1 MVRDVRDTIAHLLQE
16 HCGSYLSIHCVSFV
30 QMTLNKY
37 VLDLPSIEEY
47 MKSLETSRRY
57 LLDIWS

>member
-1 MVRDVRDTIAHLLQE
+1 MARDVRDTIGRLLEQ
-16 HCGSYLSIHCVSFV
+16 HCGESSSSESRRLSLL
-30 QMTLNKY
+30 TR
-37 VLDLPSIEEY
+37 LDIGNGGEY

>member
-1 MVRDVRDTIAHLLQE
+1 MARDVRDTIGRLLEE
-16 HCGSYLSIHCVSFV
+16 HCGESRSIGSRRLSLLFPLEID
-30 QMTLNKY
+30 N
-37 VLDLPSIEEY
+37 IEEY